1 MPAVALQSGETT
13 MSKAIVTVAK
23 GTAVTTA
30 TLFVAAVTTIA
41 LGAISPKAA

>member
-1 MPAVALQSGETT
+1 
-13 MSKAIVTVAK
+13 MSKAIATVAK

-41 LGAISPKAA
+41 LGAMSPKAA